1 MDMQVP
7 ARSGRDASVLDHR
20 RLCKIASS
28 PHAYVRGSTA
38 RFYELL
44 AGMPAGTLP
53 EGPPVWICGDAHL
66 GNLGALAGPDGGI
79 DIQIR
84 DLDQTVVANPAF
96 DLVRLALSLVTAA
109 LNATL
114 PGIVTA
120 RMMDAMADGYAD
132 GIADPEGAE
141 RGVDP
146 SEIVVTTKRRALG
159 RRWRHLSRERLK
171 GKAARLPRGRRFF
184 DLDADEQ
191 DALTALIRDPEIR
204 RLVLALGSAA
214 DDAEIRLLDAAYW
227 IKGCSSLGRLRY
239 AALVEV
245 LGGDRPQLALLDV
258 KEAVPHLA
266 PAAAGIAVPPDHAA
280 RVVAGPS
287 GRSRRGSPCTRPRS
301 RSACGSPTRPT
312 TRPWWRSSAP
322 RRRGGRR
329 CSPER
334 PPGGDVAGAAAGRLP
349 GRPSMR
355 GARQGNDRADDDDRL
370 EADRADHPFHDVEL
384 RFGQIGLGDEVRQIG
399 IPTLADRRGDRLGL
413 ILGQAGRPQA
423 TDEGVRVEREGRHGR
438 RSRVRA
444 VRVDRPDPDGSLR
457 ERGAFIP
464 PGQAAQSRASGAVT
478 RVCSARESTDPRTG
492 PAGRTAGGT
501 AHEHRM

>member
-1 MDMQVP
+1 MEMQVP
-7 ARSGRDASVLDHR
+7 ARSGRDASVLNHR

-38 RFYELL
+38 RFYELI
-44 AGMPAGTLP
+44 AGMPAGALP

-66 GNLGALAGPDGGI
+66 GNLGAVAAPDGRI

-141 RGVDP
+141 RDLDP

-171 GKAARLPRGRRFF
+171 GKAARLPRGSRFF
-184 DLDADEQ
+184 DLDAEEL
-191 DALTALIRDPEIR
+191 DAVAALIRDPEVR
-204 RLVLALGSAA
+204 RLVLALGGAA
-214 DDAEIRLLDAAYW
+214 TDAEIRLLDAAYW

-239 AALVEV
+239 AGLVEV

-266 PAAAGIAVPPDHAA
+266 PAAAGIAVPDDHAE
-280 RVVAGPS
+280 RVVAGA
-287 GRSRRGSPCTRPRS
+287 RALSPNL
-301 RSACGSPTRPT
+301 
-312 TRPWWRSSAP
+312 
-322 RRRGGRR
+322 
-329 CSPER
+329 
-334 PPGGDVAGAAAGRLP
+334 GDRMVAGHIRGTPVTVRELMPQDLKIDAEQFSRGEAVRVSRHLAAILGRAH
-349 GRPSMR
+349 GRQM
-355 GARQGNDRADDDDRL
+355 G
-370 EADRADHPFHDVEL
+370 EADRRTWIDA
-384 RFGQIGLGDEVRQIG
+384 VRTPGPGPDAPGWLWSAVTDLMGAHQ
-399 IPTLADRRGDRLGL
+399 RGYLEHCHR
-413 ILGQAGRPQA
+413 IAR
-423 TDEGVRVEREGRHGR
+423 EERE
-438 RSRVRA
+438 
-444 VRVDRPDPDGSLR
+444 
-457 ERGAFIP
+457 
-464 PGQAAQSRASGAVT
+464 AA
-478 RVCSARESTDPRTG
+478 
-492 PAGRTAGGT
+492 
-501 AHEHRM
+501 

>member
-7 ARSGRDASVLDHR
+7 ARSGRDASVLNHR

-66 GNLGALAGPDGGI
+66 GNLGALSGPDGGI

-171 GKAARLPRGRRFF
+171 GKAARLPRGSRFF
-184 DLDADEQ
+184 DLDPDEQ
-191 DALTALIRDPEIR
+191 ASLTALVRDPEIR

-214 DDAEIRLLDAAYW
+214 DGAEIRLLDAAYW

-266 PAAAGIAVPPDHAA
+266 PAAAGIAVPPDHAE
-280 RVVAGPS
+280 RVVAGA
-287 GRSRRGSPCTRPRS
+287 RALSPNL
-301 RSACGSPTRPT
+301 
-312 TRPWWRSSAP
+312 
-322 RRRGGRR
+322 
-329 CSPER
+329 
-334 PPGGDVAGAAAGRLP
+334 GDRMVAGHVG
-349 GRPSMR
+349 
-355 GARQGNDRADDDDRL
+355 DRAGGTPVTVRELLPQDLKIDAEQFSRG
-370 EADRADHPFHDVEL
+370 EAVRVSRHLAAILGRAH
-384 RFGQIGLGDEVRQIG
+384 GRQMG
-399 IPTLADRRGDRLGL
+399 VADRRTWID
-413 ILGQAGRPQA
+413 A
-423 TDEGVRVEREGRHGR
+423 
-438 RSRVRA
+438 VRA
-444 VRVDRPDPDGSLR
+444 PGPGPDAPGWLWSVVTDLMGAHQ
-457 ERGAFIP
+457 RGYLEHCRRI
-464 PGQAAQSRASGAVT
+464 
-478 RVCSARESTDPRTG
+478 AREARD
-492 PAGRTAGGT
+492 AA
-501 AHEHRM
+501 

>member
-7 ARSGRDASVLDHR
+7 ARSGRDASVLNHR

-171 GKAARLPRGRRFF
+171 GKAARLPRGSRFF

-245 LGGDRPQLALLDV
+245 LGGDRPNLALLDV

-266 PAAAGIAVPPDHAA
+266 PAAAGIAVPSDHAE
-280 RVVAGPS
+280 RVVAGA
-287 GRSRRGSPCTRPRS
+287 RALSPNL
-301 RSACGSPTRPT
+301 
-312 TRPWWRSSAP
+312 
-322 RRRGGRR
+322 
-329 CSPER
+329 
-334 PPGGDVAGAAAGRLP
+334 GDRMVAGHIGGTPVTVRELLP
-349 GRPSMR
+349 QDLKIDAEHFSR
-355 GARQGNDRADDDDRL
+355 G
-370 EADRADHPFHDVEL
+370 E
-384 RFGQIGLGDEVRQIG
+384 
-399 IPTLADRRGDRLGL
+399 
-413 ILGQAGRPQA
+413 
-423 TDEGVRVEREGRHGR
+423 
-438 RSRVRA
+438 A
-444 VRVDRPDPDGSLR
+444 VRVSRHLAAIDRRAWIDAVRAPGPGPDAPGWLWSVVTDLMGAHQ
-457 ERGAFIP
+457 RGYLEHCRRI
-464 PGQAAQSRASGAVT
+464 
-478 RVCSARESTDPRTG
+478 AREALD
-492 PAGRTAGGT
+492 AA
-501 AHEHRM
+501 